1 MTLLQHLARLD
12 FLIALLVFVWGMQI
26 VNALTGYKLNP
37 LLGLR
42 PRSLRGLIGI
52 PFMPLL
58 HGSFSHASA
67 NSYPLIALGALMGLS
82 DQARLAPASAIVVFG
97 GGFAV
102 WLLARKALHVGA
114 SGLVFGWFGYLL
126 ARAWVTADFQSFVIA
141 LAVAASYGT
150 LVFGMLPRDNRV
162 SWEAHLFGALAG
174 VAAAWALH
182 ADRVWPVL

>member
-1 MTLLQHLARLD
+1 MLQHFGRLE
-12 FLIALLVFVWGMQI
+12 FVIALLVFIWGLQI
-26 VNALTGYKLNP
+26 VNMATGYKLNP
-37 LLGLR
+37 LLGLQ

-58 HGSFSHASA
+58 HGSLSHASA

-82 DQARLAPASAIVVFG
+82 DQNNLAQASGLIVLG
-97 GGFAV
+97 GGLGV

-126 ARAWVTADFQSFVIA
+126 ARAWVQKDFQSFAIA
-141 LAVAASYGT
+141 IAVAGSYWT
-150 LVFGMLPRDNRV
+150 LVFGMLPRAGRV

-174 VAAAWALH
+174 IGAALILH
-182 ADRVWPVL
+182 R